1 MIKVFPF
8 IVNYDRELRMEVDI
22 WRKTKVEKTIQFAKM
37 IKRIQKEIGVVPRK
51 VQEEIKQQADKRRRE
66 IKE

>member
-8 IVNYDRELRMEVDI
+8 IVNYDRELRIKADI
-22 WRKTKVEKTIQFAKM
+22 WRKTKVEKTIKFAKM

-51 VQEEIKQQADKRRRE
+51 VQEEIK
-66 IKE
+66 